1 MKPGSPTALLQS
13 LTMTDQTAKA
23 LAIWKAKTES
33 EQVEW
38 IAVEIMKWAICG
50 TSKWYEPN
58 TDYVRTAEATWNP
71 LTNWND
77 WRQVEEKIMED
88 VELWEEMMEQNHQL
102 PNKRSF
108 DVYSYWF
115 ATLPRRCSALY
126 LAYTSLHPTL

>member
-1 MKPGSPTALLQS
+1 MTPEPTPSA
-13 LTMTDQTAKA
+13 T
-23 LAIWKAKTES
+23 WNAKTEA

-77 WRQVEEKIMED
+77 WRSVEMKIIKEGR
-88 VELWEEMMEQNHQL
+88 LMMEYYDSFSKGCDTAMDVGFRFIEAPL
-102 PNKRSF
+102 PKR
-108 DVYSYWF
+108 
-115 ATLPRRCSALY
+115 CEALY